1 MVKEQ
6 QLLWQVSVK
15 RSVAVAQQELANI
28 RGQSHRLFL
37 DEQNKTNTVMQPMN
51 AGYRTGGG
59 SVRVLHI
66 LTLAVS
72 RNFRKQRRL
81 PELTGRLN
89 ALFKRQS

>member
-1 MVKEQ
+1 MAMINIGCMLRVQE
-6 QLLWQVSVK
+6 
-15 RSVAVAQQELANI
+15 VAVAHLNKFGNHTSDPRSGNAES
-28 RGQSHRLFL
+28 QSHRLFL

-72 RNFRKQRRL
+72 RNFVSSD
-81 PELTGRLN
+81 G
-89 ALFKRQS
+89 